1 MNFKEEYFS
10 LWGEVWQFHKEFA
23 NINGTDDEWQK
34 VVDSAEEIVK
44 RYEGKSKFEFVKSLV
59 LAILNELERRDRE
72 KRENGQSSSKGI
84 NLKKE

>member
-10 LWGEVWQFHKEFA
+10 LWSEVWQFHKKFA
-23 NINGTDDEWQK
+23 DINGTDDEWQK

-59 LAILNELERRDRE
+59 LAVLNELERRDRE
-72 KRENGQSSSKGI
+72 KRENEQSSSKGV

>member
-10 LWGEVWQFHKEFA
+10 LWSEVWQFHKKFA
-23 NINGTDDEWQK
+23 DINGTDDEWQK

-59 LAILNELERRDRE
+59 LAVLNELEHQD
-72 KRENGQSSSKGI
+72 KRERQQEARENEKEIQS
-84 NLKKE
+84 

>member
-10 LWGEVWQFHKEFA
+10 LWSEVWQFHKKFSG
-23 NINGTDDEWQK
+23 INGTDADWRK
-34 VVDSAEEIVK
+34 IVDSAEEIVK
-44 RYEGKSKFEFVKSLV
+44 QYEGKHQYKFVQSLV
-59 LAILNELERRDRE
+59 LAVIAELERRDRE